1 VKLFGKIPLVKKSK
15 LRYDSNMVHPRTLQK
30 YSLFGGL
37 TEEQI
42 ESILPLMEHEHFD
55 PEYKIICEGT
65 PNDKINFII
74 EGTVSVIKGDVD
86 ITRLGEGEE
95 FGEMEVLDVMPA
107 VATIQALT
115 PVTVMS
121 ISNRALREIYKIDV
135 KVFSLIIMN
144 LARDLSRRLRKADE
158 KIAAYPGRVL

>member
-1 VKLFGKIPLVKKSK
+1 
-15 LRYDSNMVHPRTLQK
+15 MVNARTLQK

-42 ESILPLMEHEHFD
+42 ERILPLMEQERFEPD
-55 PEYKIICEGT
+55 FNIISEGT
-65 PNDKINFII
+65 PNDKIFFII
-74 EGTVSVIKGDVD
+74 EGTISVIKGDVVL
-86 ITRLGEGEE
+86 TRLGEGEA
-95 FGEMEVLDVMPA
+95 FGEMEVLDVMPS
-107 VATIQALT
+107 VASIRSLT

-135 KVFSLIIMN
+135 KVFSLMIMN

-158 KIAAYPGRVL
+158 KIAAYPGRKL